1 MNDLIVKIAGS
12 LIQHGPFNDR
22 VYLMKLARDDFEY
35 LPSIIEE
42 IAQENNYS
50 KIFSKIPV
58 SAQEYFLSRG
68 HIEEAHIP
76 GFFNGDEGA
85 SFMAKYLS
93 QVRMHETNSQEN
105 SSVLKAAIS
114 KSNVSKDVGLSDDEQ
129 LIVCSETDASQMADL
144 YRQVFPSYPFP
155 ISDATYLL
163 KTMSEESVYFGI
175 RKNGKLVAVSS
186 CEMDTSNS
194 NVEMTDFA
202 TVPESRGKGY
212 SYYLLGKMEDHMRG
226 MGIKTAYSIA
236 RARSYGMNTVF
247 SRHSY
252 IHAGTLVNNTNISG
266 GIESMNIWY
275 KKL

>member
-1 MNDLIVKIAGS
+1 MCDQIEKIAGS

-22 VYLMKLARDDFEY
+22 VYLMKLATDDFGY
-35 LPSIIEE
+35 LPSTIEE

-50 KIFSKIPV
+50 KIFSKIPI
-58 SAQEYFLSRG
+58 SAKEYFLNRG
-68 HIEEAHIP
+68 HIEEALIP
-76 GFFNGDEGA
+76 GFFNGSEDA
-85 SFMAKYLS
+85 CFMAKYLS
-93 QVRMHETNSQEN
+93 QSRMQELTSHENT
-105 SSVLKAAIS
+105 SVLKAAVS
-114 KSNVSKDVGLSDDEQ
+114 KFNVSKDVKLSDDEQ
-129 LIVCSETDASQMADL
+129 FIVCGEADTPEMADL

-163 KTMSEESVYFGI
+163 ETMYENFVYFGI

-186 CEMDTSNS
+186 CEMDTADS

-202 TVPESRGKGY
+202 TLPELRGKGY
-212 SYYLLGKMEDHMRG
+212 SYYLLDEMEKNMSDT
-226 MGIKTAYSIA
+226 GIKTAYTIA

-252 IHAGTLVNNTNISG
+252 IYAGTLVNNTNISG
-266 GIESMNIWY
+266 GIESMNVWY